1 MNTPQDDLSPL
12 LHEWKVR
19 PSIDPQ
25 FRHQVWQ
32 RLEGTAALG
41 WAAYLRQHALGWSGT
56 AMLVIVL
63 AAWSGHRAAQETI
76 DAQRE
81 ARAVAYLIELDPRV
95 QATLRH

>member
-1 MNTPQDDLSPL
+1 
-12 LHEWKVR
+12 
-19 PSIDPQ
+19 
-25 FRHQVWQ
+25 
-32 RLEGTAALG
+32 
-41 WAAYLRQHALGWSGT
+41 
-56 AMLVIVL
+56 MLVVGL